1 MATNITSD
9 RVING
14 SYGELW
20 IDGEKM
26 AEVYGLDAHMEV
38 LKAEVPICGISSGV
52 GKKFTGWNGTGS
64 LRFNKVSS
72 TFSKKQAE
80 AIKEGTPLV
89 STIISKLADPSVAKY
104 GHERLELRQVQF
116 DTISLAQWE
125 AGNLVQQEVP
135 FTFEDFNFL
144 NIISD

>member
-1 MATNITSD
+1 MATNVTTD
-9 RVING
+9 RVVNG

-20 IDGEKM
+20 IDGVIL
-26 AEVYGLDAHMEV
+26 AEVYGLDAQMEV
-38 LKAEVPICGISSGV
+38 LKAEVPMCGVNSGV
-52 GKKFTGWNGTGS
+52 GKKYTGWNGTGS

-72 TFSKKQAE
+72 TFSKRQAE
-80 AIKEGTPLV
+80 AIKNGVPLV

-104 GHERLELRQVQF
+104 GHERLELRGVQL

-125 AGNLVQQEVP
+125 AGSLIQHEVP

-144 NIISD
+144 NAIAD

>member
-26 AEVYGLDAHMEV
+26 AEVYGLDAQMEV

-52 GKKFTGWNGTGS
+52 GKKFTGLNGTGS

-144 NIISD
+144 NTISD